1 MKKRC
6 FAGSEDRGLAAVPED
21 MARSVLG
28 EGCVWIDAEDFGDD
42 ELTAWLTSL
51 DFSPRA
57 ARAS

>member
-1 MKKRC
+1 MKTRY
-6 FAGSEDRGLAAVPED
+6 FAGSEDSGLADLPED
-21 MARSVLG
+21 RARSVLS

-57 ARAS
+57 APAS

>member
-6 FAGSEDRGLAAVPED
+6 FAGSENRGLAELLED
-21 MARSVLG
+21 RARSVLG